1 MRTMSFAV
9 ARMTK
14 LKADNLVG
22 IGNHDQRKTTN
33 HSNEDIDV
41 SRSHLNYDLV
51 AGRTDNFKTDIEAY
65 INENKA
71 SKRAV
76 RKDAVLVNEW
86 ILTSDKDFFEQLDE
100 AETRK
105 YFETAKQYFAD
116 NYGDENIRY
125 AVVHMDE
132 KTPHMHMGIVPF
144 DDDKKLSAKRIFNRE
159 ALQRIQ
165 EELPQ
170 YLKEN
175 GFDVERGN
183 KNKERKNLSVP
194 EYKAMRE
201 DLKKIET
208 EKQET
213 QAKLA
218 DTKKQ
223 FDEIK
228 PRKNKKIASKTTL
241 LNKNKVTVDKND
253 LADLEKRASFSDNYN
268 LRSIRFEIDKKSLSN
283 RLREAQGENRELKKE
298 NERLQSVVTKLQIV
312 IQRVDDFLHEKLGIN
327 LSDKWLELAG
337 IKEPSKKAPNS
348 SQELNK
354 QKSDINTRGP
364 HL

>member
-1 MRTMSFAV
+1 MSFAV

-22 IGNHDQRKTTN
+22 IGNHNQRKTIN
-33 HSNEDIDV
+33 HSNEDIDI

-51 AGRTDNFKTDIEAY
+51 AGRTNNFKTDIEAY
-65 INENKA
+65 INENKS
-71 SKRAV
+71 SKRAI

-100 AETRK
+100 ADTRK
-105 YFETAKQYFAD
+105 YFEAAKQYFAD

-159 ALQRIQ
+159 SLQRIQ
-165 EELPQ
+165 DELPQ
-170 YLKEN
+170 YLKEH

-194 EYKAMRE
+194 EYKAMR
-201 DLKKIET
+201 DALKKIEN

-218 DTKKQ
+218 DTQKE

-228 PRKNKKIASKTTL
+228 PRSNKKIDSKPTL
-241 LNKNKVTVDKND
+241 LNKNKVLVDKDD
-253 LADLEKRASFSDNYN
+253 LADLERRASFSDSYN
-268 LRSIRFEIDKKSLSN
+268 RLHAKVSSEANSLSN
-283 RLREAQGENRELKKE
+283 RLDRKTWAYNDLERENA
-298 NERLQSVVTKLQIV
+298 RLRNLVDKLQNMIKRLDV
-312 IQRVDDFLHEKLGIN
+312 LLQRKTGMK
-327 LSDKWLELAG
+327 LSDKFLERAEL
-337 IKEPSKKAPNS
+337 KEPAKKSPESK
-348 SQELNK
+348 QDLNK
-354 QKSDINTRGP
+354 DKSNELGGP

>member
-1 MRTMSFAV
+1 MMSYLV
-9 ARMTK
+9 ARMQK
-14 LKADNLVG
+14 MKAGNLVG
-22 IGNHDQRKTTN
+22 MGNHNQRLTDN
-33 HSNEDIDV
+33 HANKDIDTE
-41 SRSHLNYDLV
+41 RSYLNYDLV

-86 ILTSDKDFFEQLDE
+86 IITSDKDFFEQLDE

-144 DDDKKLSAKRIFNRE
+144 DDDRKLSAKRIFNRE

-175 GFDVERGN
+175 GFDVQRGN
-183 KNKERKNLSVP
+183 KNKERKNLSVH

-223 FDEIK
+223 LDEIK
-228 PRKNKKIASKTTL
+228 PRDNKKIASKPTL
-241 LNKNKVTVDKND
+241 LNKNKVMVDKSD
-253 LADLEKRASFSDNYN
+253 LADLEQRASFSDNYN
-268 LRSIRFEIDKKSLSN
+268 QMHARARREVDSLRDKLTRTTWDYN
-283 RLREAQGENRELKKE
+283 DLERENVRLRKLVGT
-298 NERLQSVVTKLQIV
+298 LQDIV
-312 IQRVDDFLHEKLGIN
+312 RNVDEFLHKKLGIN
-327 LSDKWLELAG
+327 LPDKWLDRAVL
-337 IKEPSKKAPNS
+337 KEPSKKAPES
-348 SQELNK
+348 SQELEK
-354 QKSDINTRGP
+354 HKSDELGGP

>member
-1 MRTMSFAV
+1 MRTMSFVV

-100 AETRK
+100 VETRK

-125 AVVHMDE
+125 AVVHLDE

-144 DDDKKLSAKRIFNRE
+144 DDDRKLSAKRIFNRE

-175 GFDVERGN
+175 GFDVQRGN

-194 EYKAMRE
+194 EYKTMRE

-223 FDEIK
+223 LDEIK
-228 PRKNKKIASKTTL
+228 PRDTKKIASKPTL
-241 LNKNKVTVDKND
+241 LNKNKVMVDKSD
-253 LADLEKRASFSDNYN
+253 LADLEQRASFSDNYN
-268 LRSIRFEIDKKSLSN
+268 QMHARAR
-283 RLREAQGENRELKKE
+283 READSLRDKLTRTTWDYNDLERE
-298 NERLQSVVTKLQIV
+298 NERLQKLVGTLQGIV
-312 IQRVDDFLHEKLGIN
+312 RNVDEFLHKKLGIN
-327 LSDKWLELAG
+327 LPDKWLERAG
-337 IKEPSKKAPNS
+337 LKEPSKKAPES
-348 SQELNK
+348 SQELEK
-354 QKSDINTRGP
+354 HKSDELGGP

>member
-1 MRTMSFAV
+1 VRTMSFVV

-100 AETRK
+100 VETRK

-125 AVVHMDE
+125 AVVHLDE

-144 DDDKKLSAKRIFNRE
+144 DDDRKLSAKRIFNRE

-175 GFDVERGN
+175 GFDVQRGN

-194 EYKAMRE
+194 EYKTMRE

-223 FDEIK
+223 LDEIK
-228 PRKNKKIASKTTL
+228 PRDTKKIASKPTL
-241 LNKNKVTVDKND
+241 LNKNKVMVDKSD
-253 LADLEKRASFSDNYN
+253 LADLEQRASFSDNYN
-268 LRSIRFEIDKKSLSN
+268 QMHARAR
-283 RLREAQGENRELKKE
+283 READSLRDKLTRTTWDYNDLERE
-298 NERLQSVVTKLQIV
+298 NERLQKLVGTLQGIV
-312 IQRVDDFLHEKLGIN
+312 RNVDEFLHKKLGIN
-327 LSDKWLELAG
+327 LPDKWLERAG
-337 IKEPSKKAPNS
+337 LKEPSKKAPES
-348 SQELNK
+348 SQELEK
-354 QKSDINTRGP
+354 HKSDELGGP

>member
-1 MRTMSFAV
+1 M
-9 ARMTK
+9 
-14 LKADNLVG
+14 
-22 IGNHDQRKTTN
+22 
-33 HSNEDIDV
+33 
-41 SRSHLNYDLV
+41 NYDLV

-100 AETRK
+100 VETRK

-125 AVVHMDE
+125 AVVHLDE

-144 DDDKKLSAKRIFNRE
+144 DDDRKLSAKRIFNRE

-175 GFDVERGN
+175 GFDVQRGN

-194 EYKAMRE
+194 EYKTMRE

-223 FDEIK
+223 LDEIK
-228 PRKNKKIASKTTL
+228 PRDNKKIASKPTL
-241 LNKNKVTVDKND
+241 LNKNKVMVDKSD
-253 LADLEKRASFSDNYN
+253 LADLEQRASFSDNYN
-268 LRSIRFEIDKKSLSN
+268 QMHARAR
-283 RLREAQGENRELKKE
+283 READSLRDKLTRTTWDYNDLERE
-298 NERLQSVVTKLQIV
+298 NERLQKLVGTLQGIV
-312 IQRVDDFLHEKLGIN
+312 RNVDEFLHKKLGIN
-327 LSDKWLELAG
+327 LPDKWLERAG
-337 IKEPSKKAPNS
+337 LKEPSKKAPES
-348 SQELNK
+348 SQELEK
-354 QKSDINTRGP
+354 HKSDELGGP

>member
-1 MRTMSFAV
+1 MSFAV

-51 AGRTDNFKTDIEAY
+51 AGRTNNFKTDIEAY
-65 INENKA
+65 INENKV
-71 SKRAV
+71 SSRAV

-86 ILTSDKDFFEQLDE
+86 IITSDKVFFEQLDE
-100 AETRK
+100 NDTRK
-105 YFETAKQYFAD
+105 YFETAKQYFAND
-116 NYGDENIRY
+116 YGDENIRY

-165 EELPQ
+165 DELSQ

-201 DLKKIET
+201 ELKKIET

-213 QAKLA
+213 QARLA
-218 DTKKQ
+218 DTQKE

-228 PRKNKKIASKTTL
+228 PRSNKNIDSKPTL
-241 LNKNKVTVDKND
+241 LNKNKVLVDKND
-253 LADLEKRASFSDNYN
+253 LADLERRASFSDSYN
-268 LRSIRFEIDKKSLSN
+268 LRYTRATSEVNSLVDKLDRKTWDYNDLE
-283 RLREAQGENRELKKE
+283 RE
-298 NERLQSVVTKLQIV
+298 NERLRNLVSTLQNLV
-312 IQRVDDFLHEKLGIN
+312 KKVDVFLQRKIGIHLPDTFLER
-327 LSDKWLELAG
+327 AG
-337 IKEPSKKAPNS
+337 LKEPSKKAPER
-348 SQELNK
+348 SQEIK
-354 QKSDINTRGP
+354 RHKSDELGGP

>member
-1 MRTMSFAV
+1 MRTMSFVV

-125 AVVHMDE
+125 AVVPLDE
-132 KTPHMHMGIVPF
+132 KTPHMHLGIVPF
-144 DDDKKLSAKRIFNRE
+144 DDDRKLSAKRIFNRE

-175 GFDVERGN
+175 GFDVQRGN

-194 EYKAMRE
+194 EYKTMRE

-223 FDEIK
+223 LDEIK
-228 PRKNKKIASKTTL
+228 PRDNKKIASKPTL
-241 LNKNKVTVDKND
+241 LNKNKVMVDKSD
-253 LADLEKRASFSDNYN
+253 LADLEQRASFSDNYN
-268 LRSIRFEIDKKSLSN
+268 QMHARAR
-283 RLREAQGENRELKKE
+283 READSLRDKLTRTTWDYNDLERE
-298 NERLQSVVTKLQIV
+298 NERLQKLVGTLQGIV
-312 IQRVDDFLHEKLGIN
+312 RNVDEFLHKKLGIN
-327 LSDKWLELAG
+327 LPDKWLERAG
-337 IKEPSKKAPNS
+337 LKEPSKKAPES
-348 SQELNK
+348 SQELEK
-354 QKSDINTRGP
+354 HKSDELGGP